1 MTKNTRHKNAT
12 RICMITL
19 FASLLSFIT
28 LEDFITDNAN
38 HVSAGSA
45 NVSLAEQQ
53 PYILIEEH
61 KISLWEKDGK
71 YYAFLPAAYKNTD
84 LKPEISEGIDP
95 SSIVW
100 MYSEHI
106 PAVFIDTDSGTPD
119 NINNNKDVKESGTV
133 TVLEADGSVSL
144 RHPLEYIK
152 GRGNTSYTEF
162 DKKPYQIKLTK
173 SVPFLGMDSGKKW
186 ILISNAP
193 DSTLLRNALAR
204 NLGKHL
210 GLPQSD
216 EGTFIDL
223 YLNGEYV
230 GNYYV
235 VEKIEIKKNRLSITD
250 LEEQTK
256 HLNRN
261 EDFSSYE
268 TAWTDTTKSKQIPK
282 NPADITGGYLI
293 ERDFDNRF
301 LKEVEINGSYFI
313 TEGKEHFIVRSP
325 EYASQEQITY
335 IEQYIQ
341 NAENAILSS
350 EGVDKNTGK
359 SYQDFIDVDS
369 FVRKYLLEE
378 VTANYDGGVA
388 SSYFYKD
395 SDTKDGKL
403 YAGPVWDYDI
413 SFGNAPSYLGYI
425 STSPNRL
432 SKLAAHIDSSV
443 WFHNLYK
450 KPEVYEKIIT
460 CYQDEISPY
469 LTVLADEILPELS
482 ETTAASS
489 EMDKQRWEHIYI
501 ENGYPG
507 DRSTEI
513 TFLEDYIHGRKEF
526 LDKAWIEQVAVHQ
539 ITLQIDG
546 ITYATL
552 YAFDNEALPELP
564 DIELEGAQFIGWVSS
579 DSGIPPEPGTP
590 VQSDMVF
597 DAVIQP

>member
-1 MTKNTRHKNAT
+1 MTHNTKHKKVT
-12 RICMITL
+12 RICIITL
-19 FASLLSFIT
+19 FTALLSFVT

-38 HVSAGSA
+38 HVSAGTA
-45 NVSLAEQQ
+45 NAILTEQR
-53 PYILIEEH
+53 PYIITGEH
-61 KISLWEKDGK
+61 KISLWEKEGK
-71 YYAFLPAAYKNTD
+71 YYAFLPSAYKNTD
-84 LKPEISEGIDP
+84 PKPEISEKIDP

-100 MYSEHI
+100 MYSKYI
-106 PAVFIDTDSGTPD
+106 PAVFIDTDSGTSD
-119 NINNNKDVKESGTV
+119 NINSDKDIKESGTI
-133 TVLEADGSVSL
+133 TVLEADGSISL

-186 ILISNAP
+186 IFISNAP

-204 NLGKHL
+204 NLANHL
-210 GLPQSD
+210 GLAQSE
-216 EGTFIDL
+216 EGCFVDL

-235 VEKIEIKKNRLSITD
+235 VEKIEIKKNRLPITD
-250 LEEQTK
+250 LEEATR
-256 HLNRN
+256 HLNQN

-268 TAWTDTTKSKQIPK
+268 TAWTDTTKSKQVPK
-282 NPADITGGYLI
+282 NPKDITGGYLI

-325 EYASQEQITY
+325 EYASQEQIAY

-341 NAENAILSS
+341 NVENAILSP
-350 EGVDKNTGK
+350 EGIDSNTGK
-359 SYQDFIDVDS
+359 SYQELIDVDS

-395 SDTKDGKL
+395 SDTRNGKL
-403 YAGPVWDYDI
+403 YAGPIWDYDI
-413 SFGNAPSYLGYI
+413 TFGNAPAYLGYLP
-425 STSPNRL
+425 TSPNRL
-432 SKLAAHIDSSV
+432 SKLTAHIDSSA
-443 WFHNLYK
+443 WFYNLYS
-450 KPEVYEKIIT
+450 KPEVYEKIT
-460 CYQDEISPY
+460 SCYLNEISSY

-489 EMDKQRWEHIYI
+489 EMDRKRWEHIYI

-507 DRSTEI
+507 NRDTEI
-513 TFLEDYIHGRKEF
+513 AFLEDYIHGRKEF
-526 LDKAWIEQVAVHQ
+526 LDKAWIEQVTVHQ

-552 YAFDNEALPELP
+552 YAFDNETLPELP
-564 DIELEGAQFIGWVSS
+564 DIELEGAKFAGWVSA
-579 DSGIPPEPGTP
+579 DSGMPPEPDTP

-597 DAVIQP
+597 HAVIE

>member
-1 MTKNTRHKNAT
+1 M
-12 RICMITL
+12 
-19 FASLLSFIT
+19 
-28 LEDFITDNAN
+28 
-38 HVSAGSA
+38 
-45 NVSLAEQQ
+45 
-53 PYILIEEH
+53 
-61 KISLWEKDGK
+61 
-71 YYAFLPAAYKNTD
+71 
-84 LKPEISEGIDP
+84 
-95 SSIVW
+95 
-100 MYSEHI
+100 
-106 PAVFIDTDSGTPD
+106 
-119 NINNNKDVKESGTV
+119 
-133 TVLEADGSVSL
+133 TVLEADGTVSL

-186 ILISNAP
+186 IFISNAP
-193 DSTLLRNALAR
+193 DASLLRNALAR
-204 NLGKHL
+204 KLANHL
-210 GLPQSD
+210 GLPQSE

-250 LEEQTK
+250 LEEETK
-256 HLNRN
+256 YLNRN

-282 NPADITGGYLI
+282 NPKDITGGYLI

-301 LKEVEINGSYFI
+301 LKEVEINESYFI

-325 EYASQEQITY
+325 EYASQEQIAY
-335 IEQYIQ
+335 IEQYTQ
-341 NAENAILSS
+341 SAENAILSP
-350 EGVDKNTGK
+350 EGIDGNTGK
-359 SYQDFIDVDS
+359 SYEDLIDVDS

-395 SDTKDGKL
+395 SDKKNGKL

-413 SFGNAPSYLGYI
+413 SFGNAPSYLGYL

-432 SKLAAHIDSSV
+432 SKISAHIDSSV
-443 WFHNLYK
+443 WFHNLYS
-450 KPEVYEKIIT
+450 KPEVYEKIT
-460 CYQDEISPY
+460 SCYVNEISPY
-469 LTVLADEILPELS
+469 LTVLADEILSELS
-482 ETTAASS
+482 ETTAASA
-489 EMDKQRWEHIYI
+489 EMDKKRWEHIYI

-507 DRSTEI
+507 DRNTEI
-513 TFLEDYIHGRKEF
+513 AFLEDYIHGRKEF
-526 LDKAWIEQVAVHQ
+526 LDKAWIKQVTVHQ

-552 YAFDNEALPELP
+552 YAFYNETLPELP
-564 DIELEGAQFIGWVSS
+564 DIELEGAQFMGWVSA
-579 DSGIPPEPGTP
+579 DSGMPPEPDMP

-597 DAVIQP
+597 HAVIE

>member
-1 MTKNTRHKNAT
+1 MKKNTKHKNMT
-12 RICMITL
+12 RICMIIL
-19 FASLLSFIT
+19 FTVLLCFIT
-28 LEDFITDNAN
+28 LEDFITDSEN

-45 NVSLAEQQ
+45 DVSLAEKQ
-53 PYILIEEH
+53 PYVMVEEH

-71 YYAFLPAAYKNTD
+71 YYAFLPAAYKNTE
-84 LKPEISEGIDP
+84 LKPEISEGIEL

-106 PAVFIDTDSGTPD
+106 PAVFINTDSGTSEH
-119 NINNNKDVKESGTV
+119 INSDKNVKESGTV
-133 TVLEADGSVSL
+133 TVLEADGTVSL

-186 ILISNAP
+186 IFISNAP
-193 DSTLLRNALAR
+193 DASLLRNALAR
-204 NLGKHL
+204 KLANHL
-210 GLPQSD
+210 GLPQSE

-235 VEKIEIKKNRLSITD
+235 VEKIEIKENRLPITD
-250 LEEQTK
+250 LEEETK

-282 NPADITGGYLI
+282 NPKDITGGYLI

-301 LKEVEINGSYFI
+301 LKEVEINESYFI

-325 EYASQEQITY
+325 EYASQEQIAY
-335 IEQYIQ
+335 IEQYTQ
-341 NAENAILSS
+341 SAENAILSP
-350 EGVDKNTGK
+350 EGIDGNTGK
-359 SYQDFIDVDS
+359 SYEDLIDVDS

-395 SDTKDGKL
+395 SDKKNGKL

-413 SFGNAPSYLGYI
+413 SFGNAPSYLGYL

-432 SKLAAHIDSSV
+432 SKLSAHIDSSV
-443 WFHNLYK
+443 WFHNLYS
-450 KPEVYEKIIT
+450 KPEVYEKIT
-460 CYQDEISPY
+460 SCYVNEISPY
-469 LTVLADEILPELS
+469 LTVLADEILSELS
-482 ETTAASS
+482 ETTAASA
-489 EMDKQRWEHIYI
+489 EMDKKRWEHIYI

-507 DRSTEI
+507 DRNTEI
-513 TFLEDYIHGRKEF
+513 AFLEDYIHGRKEF
-526 LDKAWIEQVAVHQ
+526 LDKAWIKQVTVHQ

-552 YAFDNEALPELP
+552 YTFYNETLPELP
-564 DIELEGAQFIGWVSS
+564 DIELEGAQFMGWVSA
-579 DSGIPPEPGTP
+579 DSGMPPEPDMP

-597 DAVIQP
+597 HAVIE